1 MIEPLKKLY
10 TVTEYYALV
19 DEGILREDDR
29 VELIEGEIRPMPPI
43 GSPHAAGVNRLAFIF
58 IGKLTGRATVS
69 VQAPV
74 RLSEISEPQPD
85 LLLLRFREDFYSSR
99 HPQPEDVLLL
109 VEVADSSLGYDQGT
123 KARLYAR
130 HGIPEVWIE
139 ALGRATLEVY
149 RDPSPQG
156 YRDVHTFRRGDRI
169 SPLAFPDL
177 VLEVSAILG

>member
-1 MIEPLKKLY
+1 M
-10 TVTEYYALV
+10 
-19 DEGILREDDR
+19 
-29 VELIEGEIRPMPPI
+29 
-43 GSPHAAGVNRLAFIF
+43 
-58 IGKLTGRATVS
+58 GKLTGRATVS

-85 LLLLRFREDFYSSR
+85 LLLLRFREDFYASR
-99 HPQPEDVLLL
+99 HPRPEDVLLL

-123 KARLYAR
+123 KAPLYAR

-139 ALGRATLEVY
+139 ALGRTTLEVC

-156 YRDVHTFRRGDRI
+156 YRDVRTLRRGDRI

>member
-19 DEGILREDDR
+19 DEGVLREDDR
-29 VELIEGEIRPMPPI
+29 VELIEGEIRHMPPI
-43 GSPHAAGVNRLAFIF
+43 GSPHSGGVNRLAALFF
-58 IGKLTGRATVS
+58 GRLSGRAVIS
-69 VQAPV
+69 VQGPV

-85 LLLLRFREDFYSSR
+85 LLLLRFREDFYASR
-99 HPQPEDVLLL
+99 HPHPEDVLLL

-123 KARLYAR
+123 KAPLYAR

-139 ALGRATLEVY
+139 ALNRTTLVVY
-149 RDPSPQG
+149 RNPSPQG
-156 YRDVHTFRRGDRI
+156 YRDVRTFHRGERI